1 LSVNQPPPS
10 SHAVTHYCSRIV
22 KTAFSLPKDQIADF
36 CNHWHVAE
44 LSLFGSI
51 LRDDF
56 HSQSD
61 IDVLISFTAES
72 DWGLLEH
79 VQMQQELKAILGREV
94 DLVSKRAIE
103 RSSNWIRRQEILS
116 TAQPIYAKS

>member
-1 LSVNQPPPS
+1 MN
-10 SHAVTHYCSRIV
+10 
-22 KTAFSLPKDQIADF
+22 TAIPLPKDQIADF
-36 CNHWHVAE
+36 CAHWLVAE

-51 LRDDF
+51 LREDF
-56 HSQSD
+56 YSHSD
-61 IDVLISFTAES
+61 IDVLIAFTPEA

-79 VQMQQELKAILGREV
+79 IQMQQELKAILGREV

-116 TAQPIYAKS
+116 TAQPIYAQS

>member
-1 LSVNQPPPS
+1 M
-10 SHAVTHYCSRIV
+10 
-22 KTAFSLPKDQIADF
+22 KTAIPLPTDQITDF
-36 CNHWHVAE
+36 CAHWHVAE
-44 LSLFGSI
+44 LSLFGSV
-51 LRDDF
+51 LREDF
-56 HSQSD
+56 HPQSD
-61 IDVLISFTAES
+61 IDILIAFTPEA

-116 TAQPIYAKS
+116 TAQPIYAEP

>member
-1 LSVNQPPPS
+1 M
-10 SHAVTHYCSRIV
+10 
-22 KTAFSLPKDQIADF
+22 KTTVPLPKDQIADF
-36 CNHWHVAE
+36 CAHWHVAE
-44 LSLFGSI
+44 LSLFGSV
-51 LRDDF
+51 LREDF

-61 IDVLISFTAES
+61 IDILIAFTPEA

-79 VQMQQELKAILGREV
+79 VQMQQELKAILGRGV

-116 TAQPIYAKS
+116 TAQLIYAQP

>member
-1 LSVNQPPPS
+1 MQ
-10 SHAVTHYCSRIV
+10 
-22 KTAFSLPKDQIADF
+22 TAISLPQNQINDF
-36 CNHWHVAE
+36 CTHWCVAE

-51 LRDDF
+51 LREDF
-56 HSQSD
+56 RPNSD
-61 IDVLISFTAES
+61 IDVLIAFIPEA

-79 VQMQQELKAILGREV
+79 VQMQQELQSILGRKV

-116 TAQPIYAKS
+116 TAQPIYAQS

>member
-1 LSVNQPPPS
+1 MQTV
-10 SHAVTHYCSRIV
+10 I
-22 KTAFSLPKDQIADF
+22 SLPQNQIDDF
-36 CNHWHVAE
+36 CSHWHVAE

-51 LRDDF
+51 LREDF
-56 HSQSD
+56 HLHSD
-61 IDVLISFTAES
+61 IDVLIAFAPEA

-79 VQMQQELKAILGREV
+79 IQMQQELKAILGREV

-116 TAQPIYAKS
+116 TAQPIYVQS

>member
-1 LSVNQPPPS
+1 MKSAITFPKDKI
-10 SHAVTHYCSRIV
+10 TDFCSR
-22 KTAFSLPKDQIADF
+22 
-36 CNHWHVAE
+36 WRVAE

-51 LRDDF
+51 LREDF

-61 IDVLISFTAES
+61 VDVLIAFQPES

-79 VQMQQELKAILGREV
+79 VQMQQELQEILGRDV

-116 TAQPIYAKS
+116 TAQPFYTQH